1 MTPVNF
7 AYWLQGFF
15 EISDSNTLTP
25 EQVKMIRAHLNLVF
39 FHAIDPETLKDKSEL
54 EKLKYQKIH
63 DGAKSGDI
71 VSPDEFKEL
80 IKKSKPT
87 EFDDLIRKSKPTEF
101 DDLIRKS
108 KPTET
113 RSSIILQDDEPKS
126 FFYDDSRIM
135 YNC

>member
-7 AYWLQGFF
+7 CYFLQGFF
-15 EISDSNTLTP
+15 EITEVNKEIILTP

-39 FHAIDPETLKDKSEL
+39 FHAIDPETMKDKSEV

-63 DGAKSGDI
+63 DGAKSGDTI
-71 VSPDEFKEL
+71 TQ
-80 IKKSKPT
+80 T
-87 EFDDLIRKSKPTEF
+87 EFDDLIRKSKPTE
-101 DDLIRKS
+101 S
-108 KPTET
+108 

-126 FFYDDSRIM
+126 FFYDDSKIT

>member
-1 MTPVNF
+1 MKPDQF
-7 AYWLQGFF
+7 CYWMQGFF

-39 FHAIDPETLKDKSEL
+39 FHAIDPETLKDKSDI

-63 DGAKSGDI
+63 DGAKSGDTI
-71 VSPDEFKEL
+71 YQKEFE
-80 IKKSKPT
+80 
-87 EFDDLIRKSKPTEF
+87 ELIRKSKPTE
-101 DDLIRKS
+101 S
-108 KPTET
+108 

-126 FFYDDSRIM
+126 FFYDDSRIV

>member
-15 EISDSNTLTP
+15 EISEVQNKEITLTP

-39 FHAIDPETLKDKSEL
+39 FHAIDSETMKDKTDI

-63 DGAKSGDI
+63 DGAKSGDAI
-71 VSPDEFKEL
+71 SPKEFDEL
-80 IKKSKPT
+80 IK
-87 EFDDLIRKSKPTEF
+87 
-101 DDLIRKS
+101 
-108 KPTET
+108 
-113 RSSIILQDDEPKS
+113 SIQPHDTGTIQAKDFPKS
-126 FFYDDSRIM
+126 QDWPKATFKFGENIEDTRIV

>member
-25 EQVKMIRAHLNLVF
+25 E
-39 FHAIDPETLKDKSEL
+39 TLKDKSNL

-63 DGAKSGDI
+63 DGAESGDKI
-71 VSPDEFKEL
+71 TEKDFDEL
-80 IKKSKPT
+80 IKKSAPA
-87 EFDDLIRKSKPTEF
+87 ISKY
-101 DDLIRKS
+101 
-108 KPTET
+108 
-113 RSSIILQDDEPKS
+113 QDEPKS
-126 FFYDDSRIM
+126 FFYDDSRIT

>member
-7 AYWLQGFF
+7 CYFLQGFF
-15 EISDSNTLTP
+15 EITEVNKEIILTP

-39 FHAIDPETLKDKSEL
+39 FHAIDPETMKDKSEV
-54 EKLKYQKIH
+54 EKLKYKKIH
-63 DGAKSGDI
+63 DGAKSGDTI
-71 VSPDEFKEL
+71 TQ
-80 IKKSKPT
+80 T

-108 KPTET
+108 KPTES

-126 FFYDDSRIM
+126 FFYDDSRIA

>member
-7 AYWLQGFF
+7 CYFLQGFF
-15 EISDSNTLTP
+15 EISEADKEITLTP

-63 DGAKSGDI
+63 DGAKSGDAI
-71 VSPDEFKEL
+71 SPDEFKEL
-80 IKKSKPT
+80 VEKA
-87 EFDDLIRKSKPTEF
+87 
-101 DDLIRKS
+101 
-108 KPTET
+108 
-113 RSSIILQDDEPKS
+113 
-126 FFYDDSRIM
+126 FFYDDSRIT

>member
-87 EFDDLIRKSKPTEF
+87 E
-101 DDLIRKS
+101 
-108 KPTET
+108 T

>member
-1 MTPVNF
+1 MTPINF
-7 AYWLQGFF
+7 AYWMQGFF

-39 FHAIDPETLKDKSEL
+39 FHAIDPETLKDKSEI

-63 DGAKSGDI
+63 DGAKSGDTI
-71 VSPDEFKEL
+71 SQKEFE
-80 IKKSKPT
+80 
-87 EFDDLIRKSKPTEF
+87 ELIRKSKPTE
-101 DDLIRKS
+101 S
-108 KPTET
+108 

-126 FFYDDSRIM
+126 FFYDDSRIV

>member
-39 FHAIDPETLKDKSEL
+39 FHAIDPETLKDKSEV

-63 DGAKSGDI
+63 DGAKSGDTI
-71 VSPDEFKEL
+71 SQNEFNEL
-80 IKKSKPT
+80 IKKSAPA
-87 EFDDLIRKSKPTEF
+87 ISKY
-101 DDLIRKS
+101 
-108 KPTET
+108 
-113 RSSIILQDDEPKS
+113 QDEPKS
-126 FFYDDSRIM
+126 FFYDDSRIT

>member
-1 MTPVNF
+1 MTPINF

-15 EISDSNTLTP
+15 EISEVQDNEITLTP

-63 DGAKSGDI
+63 DGAKSGDVI
-71 VSPDEFKEL
+71 T
-80 IKKSKPT
+80 KK
-87 EFDDLIRKSKPTEF
+87 EFDDICEIVKSKEQTPAE
-101 DDLIRKS
+101 KH
-108 KPTET
+108 PG
-113 RSSIILQDDEPKS
+113 IILQDFPKAY
-126 FFYDDSRIM
+126 YDDSQIT

>member
-1 MTPVNF
+1 MTPINF

-15 EISDSNTLTP
+15 EISETNNTEIILTP

-63 DGAKSGDI
+63 DGAKSGDVITKKEFDEI
-71 VSPDEFKEL
+71 V
-80 IKKSKPT
+80 KSKEQTQVEKHPG
-87 EFDDLIRKSKPTEF
+87 
-101 DDLIRKS
+101 
-108 KPTET
+108 
-113 RSSIILQDDEPKS
+113 IILQDDPKA
-126 FFYDDSRIM
+126 FFYDDRIT